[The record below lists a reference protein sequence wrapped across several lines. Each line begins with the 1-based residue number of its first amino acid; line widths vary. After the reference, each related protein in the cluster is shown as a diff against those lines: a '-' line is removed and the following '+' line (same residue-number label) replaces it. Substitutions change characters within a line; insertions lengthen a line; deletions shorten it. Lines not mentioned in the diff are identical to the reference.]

1 MTLTELLSNAKH
13 AVVLTGAGISTL
25 SGIPNTGYYAR
36 SYKLKYDKETGELI
50 SKDEIARSS
59 YIS

>member
-25 SGIPNTGYYAR
+25 SGIPDFRGAGG
-36 SYKLKYDKETGELI
+36 L
-50 SKDEIARSS
+50 
-59 YIS
+59 